1 MDLQKE
7 KELTRLFN
15 KLTLSEV
22 FNTYALTLDM
32 LSEGLA
38 EGLMF
43 DQLLL
48 MQDMLQFEIYIRMD
62 L

>member
-32 LSEGLA
+32 LPEA
-38 EGLMF
+38 EGSML
-43 DQLLL
+43 QRLLD
-48 MQDMLQFEIYIRMD
+48 MQDMLQIEIYIRMD

>member
-7 KELTRLFN
+7 KELTKLFN

-22 FNTYALTLDM
+22 FSTYALTLDM
-32 LSEGLA
+32 LPEA
-38 EGLMF
+38 EGSML
-43 DQLLL
+43 QRLLD
-48 MQDMLQFEIYIRMD
+48 MQDMLQIEIYIRMD